1 MDTLTKVQWKNH
13 VENQKG
19 SGIEG
24 RKTRLFAKVSSKG
37 RVTIP
42 KAVREKLRITEGDN
56 VMFLFGDQQEDQQ
69 EDQRAVMT
77 RIPDL
82 RELAGVIEVP
92 EHLRGLSWEEIRD
105 IARRERA
112 KKWR

>member
-1 MDTLTKVQWKNH
+1 
-13 VENQKG
+13 
-19 SGIEG
+19 
-24 RKTRLFAKVSSKG
+24 
-37 RVTIP
+37 
-42 KAVREKLRITEGDN
+42 
-56 VMFLFGDQQEDQQ
+56 MFLFGDQQEDQ
-69 EDQRAVMT
+69 RTVMT
-77 RIPDL
+77 RIPGL

>member
-42 KAVREKLRITEGDN
+42 KAVREKLRITEGDT
-56 VMFLFGDQQEDQQ
+56 VMFLFGDQQ

-82 RELAGVIEVP
+82 RELASVIEVP